1 VKAALHEALQASQR
15 PCQYPWRWSGLFHP
29 GLLRSERSLLR
40 WDCWKAR
47 LRSWRMRVV
56 EVFILLIDLCL
67 CIHDLQQVSGLK
79 IQHSHHSLQLMITSH
94 PDWYLLRQSSM
105 LPGHPDGQD
114 SIIVLEDSS
123 AAFQEAEQGDIGLAR
138 SPRRL
143 PRTRQS

>member
-1 VKAALHEALQASQR
+1 
-15 PCQYPWRWSGLFHP
+15 
-29 GLLRSERSLLR
+29 
-40 WDCWKAR
+40 
-47 LRSWRMRVV
+47 MRVV

-123 AAFQEAEQGDIGLAR
+123 AAFQEAEQGDMGSRDRQEDCLELANR
-138 SPRRL
+138 SQYLQIKPL
-143 PRTRQS
+143 G